1 MQIIYTKSFWELDLT
16 ESADPITTF
25 AGRVA
30 ADRFDGTEM
39 FLPLIHQP
47 AEHVVDVLDGHG
59 LTHRVIDIITEGAT
73 PAEHRTSFDAAVD
86 RALEFRPHLINSHTG
101 RDIFGFDENVE
112 LLRHAIDRSV
122 EAGVPIV
129 HETHRYRPTYSAP
142 ETRRYLEALPDL
154 RLNADLSHWMVV
166 HESDLS
172 DQDDTVGMALAASRH
187 IHARVGFEEGP
198 QVNDPS
204 APEWAGHVDR
214 HVELWQRIIDHCS
227 EAGVETLAITP
238 EFGPFPYGP
247 TQPRTME
254 PLTDVWQ
261 ANVFMRDLLRDRLVA

>member
-1 MQIIYTKSFWELDLT
+1 MEIRYTKSFWELDL
-16 ESADPITTF
+16 SGSSDPIADF

-30 ADRFDGTEM
+30 ADGFDGVEM
-39 FLPLIHQP
+39 FLPLIDQP
-47 AEHVVDVLDGHG
+47 AEHVVATLEGHG

-73 PAEHRTSFDAAVD
+73 PAEHRASFDASVD

-112 LLRHAIDRSV
+112 LFRHALARAAEV
-122 EAGVPIV
+122 GVPIV

-154 RLNADLSHWMVV
+154 HLNADLSHWMVV

-172 DQDDTVGMALAASRH
+172 DQEETVDMALAASRH

-204 APEWAGHVDR
+204 APEWATHVDR
-214 HVELWQRIIDHCS
+214 HVALWQRIVDHCRS
-227 EAGVETLAITP
+227 SGVATLAITP
-238 EFGPFPYGP
+238 EFGPFPYVP
-247 TQPRTME
+247 TEPRTLA
-254 PLTDVWQ
+254 PLTDVWT
-261 ANVFMRDLLRDRLVA
+261 ANVFMRDLLRQRLT